1 MDSHLV
7 SPVVLKKCWN
17 YHFWQHY
24 QKTLFVIKQLMW
36 SKDGKVKSEK
46 RPSLFS
52 ICIMIYDLIQLM
64 IIGCR

>member
-46 RPSLFS
+46 RLSLSS
-52 ICIMIYDLIQLM
+52 ICIMI
-64 IIGCR
+64 